1 MELNFVF
8 VLPEDHTSPSGG
20 NLYNHFLLRALRDE
34 GLSFETT
41 DLHEALNHAQRGAP
55 GVYWVD
61 SLYLSC
67 LDELVMKRSPG
78 QDIFFIVHHLP
89 SLEPTRDEQ
98 VATLSEA
105 QEQDILGQMTGFLVT
120 SPFTKEVLVRRKLV
134 SKPIL
139 VVPPALCLSPS
150 GKKTEAAG
158 FRGLMVSNLI
168 RRKGILEF
176 LEEPGRRLLRGDRF
190 GIQVAGRFDIEPCY
204 AEACLGIEVHSFRV
218 AILATMNYRS
228 MRFHPQE
235 EEDLEYVGLYE
246 RHMRRRQDFGF
257 AMGPGCSDIMITGLE
272 ETGYEVRSGKS
283 IWIITSA
290 V

>member
-1 MELNFVF
+1 
-8 VLPEDHTSPSGG
+8 
-20 NLYNHFLLRALRDE
+20 
-34 GLSFETT
+34 
-41 DLHEALNHAQRGAP
+41 
-55 GVYWVD
+55 
-61 SLYLSC
+61 
-67 LDELVMKRSPG
+67 
-78 QDIFFIVHHLP
+78 
-89 SLEPTRDEQ
+89 
-98 VATLSEA
+98 
-105 QEQDILGQMTGFLVT
+105 MTGFLVT
-120 SPFTKEVLVRRKLV
+120 SPFTKDVLVRRKLV

-190 GIQVAGRFDIEPCY
+190 GIKVAGRFDIEPCY

-257 AMGPGCSDIMITGLE
+257 AMGPGCSDIVITGLE
-272 ETGYEVRSGKS
+272 EMGYEVRSGKS
-283 IWIITSA
+283 ICIITSA
-290 V
+290 DREMLRFMLTFMCGAISEMLATPAELAGLGRRDHSSTEGDRPRGFSWQAAKGRRESSFTARKYPDFCQP